1 MKRQAEIRWR
11 EEKYRVMF
19 HSQKHYNA
27 IRIAMREQQPYET
40 IAAMIDDA
48 LAETP
53 TSGSMRNAIQHMW
66 GYFKKYA
73 TAEEKIE
80 YDALMTNEQ
89 YEDVCRYLYAL
100 AKQYDVVYLKDSTVL
115 RGSEQ

>member
-27 IRIAMREQQPYET
+27 IRVAMREQQPYET

-48 LAETP
+48 IAQTP

-66 GYFKKYA
+66 GYFKKHVIPEQKA
-73 TAEEKIE
+73 H
-80 YDALMTNEQ
+80 YDELMTSEQ
-89 YEDVCRYLYAL
+89 YDDVCRYLYEL
-100 AKQYDVVYLKDSTVL
+100 AKQYDVTYLTDSTVL
-115 RGSEQ
+115 KGNE

>member
-27 IRIAMREQQPYET
+27 IRVAMREQQPYET

-48 LAETP
+48 IAQTP

-66 GYFKKYA
+66 GYFKKHVTSEQKA
-73 TAEEKIE
+73 H
-80 YDALMTNEQ
+80 YDELMTNEQ
-89 YEDVCRYLYAL
+89 YDDVCCYLRQL
-100 AKQYDVVYLKDSTVL
+100 ANDYNITYLQNSTIL
-115 RGSEQ
+115 QEERH